1 MLITQRFGEV
11 MGQSAVTSKPG
22 QQRRVLAA
30 ALLAMSLVGAP
41 PAHADGIPI
50 VRDAETEALVY
61 DYLRPIFKVAGV
73 TQPPTVHVVQ
83 SDQFNAFVTGRNDL
97 FVNTETIIETNTPNE
112 LTGILAHETG
122 HIVNDDV
129 AHFQQQLAE
138 TKGALLVATLLGAG
152 VAAAGAVTSNTQA
165 SQAGVGVISAGGNIA
180 ERSLLTFR
188 RDQEA
193 AADRNG
199 VKFLTATGQ
208 SSSGMLAV
216 LKRLANQEL
225 LQSSQINPYMQTHP
239 LSRERVTALQ
249 DLVSGSQFLSVKDP
263 PELQRRH
270 DLVRAKLIGFTW
282 PSLRVLRQYPMSDNS
297 LPARYAR
304 AIVAYRSGKP
314 GPAQQ
319 LIDDLIRS
327 DPADPYFY
335 ELKGQALLEDG
346 KVDSALPPLRKAV
359 GLAPNASLIKI
370 LLGQALV
377 AGGDAGKAPEAIKL
391 LTSAMQADP
400 DMGVGYRALGRAYAL
415 TGNEPMAQLATAQ
428 GLFAEGDY
436 DNARIQATRAQA
448 KLKPGTPAWL
458 RADDIVSYKVP
469 KH

>member
-1 MLITQRFGEV
+1 
-11 MGQSAVTSKPG
+11 
-22 QQRRVLAA
+22 
-30 ALLAMSLVGAP
+30 
-41 PAHADGIPI
+41 
-50 VRDAETEALVY
+50 
-61 DYLRPIFKVAGV
+61 
-73 TQPPTVHVVQ
+73 
-83 SDQFNAFVTGRNDL
+83 
-97 FVNTETIIETNTPNE
+97 
-112 LTGILAHETG
+112 
-122 HIVNDDV
+122 
-129 AHFQQQLAE
+129 
-138 TKGALLVATLLGAG
+138 
-152 VAAAGAVTSNTQA
+152 
-165 SQAGVGVISAGGNIA
+165 
-180 ERSLLTFR
+180 
-188 RDQEA
+188 
-193 AADRNG
+193 
-199 VKFLTATGQ
+199 
-208 SSSGMLAV
+208 
-216 LKRLANQEL
+216 
-225 LQSSQINPYMQTHP
+225 
-239 LSRERVTALQ
+239 
-249 DLVSGSQFLSVKDP
+249 
-263 PELQRRH
+263 
-270 DLVRAKLIGFTW
+270 
-282 PSLRVLRQYPMSDNS
+282 MSDNS